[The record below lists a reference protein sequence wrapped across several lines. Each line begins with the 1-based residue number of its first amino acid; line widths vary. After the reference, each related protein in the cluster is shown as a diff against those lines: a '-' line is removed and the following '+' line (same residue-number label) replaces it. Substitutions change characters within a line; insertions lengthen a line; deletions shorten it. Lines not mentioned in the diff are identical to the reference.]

1 MTINELQELKSIS
14 IEIMLNAIDNK
25 DFLQFN
31 SGLKLWHDI
40 TKQIKGRTA
49 TA

>member
-40 TKQIKGRTA
+40 TKQINRKAVTA
-49 TA
+49 